1 MMTLDRRDIRIYL
14 AVHRYGSIRAASDQL
29 GLAPSVVS
37 RQIADLEAQLG
48 VMLFERSSKGVRLTD
63 AGNLVLE
70 HARHVVEEAGFL
82 QEQLA
87 DLRGI
92 QQRNIRIHCGEG
104 FLADFIR
111 NGLAGFVSHSPH
123 VRYELLIGSTDTVVA
138 ALANGESDIGIA
150 YNPPV
155 TGSVRSIVSASH
167 PLCVVMPPGHALA
180 GLPQVRLADCLAFP
194 LALLPRGHGTT
205 DLLARV
211 ASDSGLA
218 LAPQL
223 MTTSIDALRRFVTAG
238 LGLAFL
244 PRASVAMDLA
254 EGAAV
259 VRELADLALLGATAH
274 LMVRA
279 RRRLPASVA
288 QLAGHL
294 ERSMASFADVAQG
307 ATPRS

>member
-1 MMTLDRRDIRIYL
+1 MTLDRRDIRIYL

-48 VMLFERSSKGVRLTD
+48 VTLFERSSKGVRLTD

-138 ALANGESDIGIA
+138 ALWQHDGFVLEFQGDSVIG
-150 YNPPV
+150 V
-155 TGSVRSIVSASH
+155 W
-167 PLCVVMPPGHALA
+167 PPGFSGKDHALKA
-180 GLPQVRLADCLAFP
+180 
-194 LALLPRGHGTT
+194 
-205 DLLARV
+205 V
-211 ASDSGLA
+211 A
-218 LAPQL
+218 
-223 MTTSIDALRRFVTAG
+223 
-238 LGLAFL
+238 
-244 PRASVAMDLA
+244 
-254 EGAAV
+254 AA
-259 VRELADLALLGATAH
+259 
-274 LMVRA
+274 
-279 RRRLPASVA
+279 
-288 QLAGHL
+288 
-294 ERSMASFADVAQG
+294 RSMARTLARQEDAGDDPIRAGIGLHTGTAFLCTFSAASGLLQEVG
-307 ATPRS
+307 AFGQAMNIAARLSALAEPGQILATRAVCDAARQAPPPLRQVTLKGIDEPVEITALA

>member
-1 MMTLDRRDIRIYL
+1 MTTLDRRDIRIYL

-48 VMLFERSSKGVRLTD
+48 VTLFERSSKGVRLTD

-111 NGLAGFVSHSPH
+111 NGLAGFIADSPH

-155 TGSVRSIVSASH
+155 TGSVRSIVSAVH
-167 PLCVVMPPGHALA
+167 PLCVVMPPGHPLA
-180 GLPQVRLADCLAFP
+180 DLPQVRLADCLAHP

-279 RRRLPASVA
+279 RRRLPVSVA

-294 ERSMASFADVAQG
+294 ERSMASFADVAGG

>member
-1 MMTLDRRDIRIYL
+1 MTTLDRRDIRIYL

-48 VMLFERSSKGVRLTD
+48 VTLFERSSKGVRLTD

-111 NGLAGFVSHSPH
+111 NGLAGFIADSPH

-155 TGSVRSIVSASH
+155 TGSVRSIVSAVH
-167 PLCVVMPPGHALA
+167 PLCVVMPPGHPLA
-180 GLPQVRLADCLAFP
+180 DLPRVRLADCLAHP

-294 ERSMASFADVAQG
+294 ERSMASFADVAGG